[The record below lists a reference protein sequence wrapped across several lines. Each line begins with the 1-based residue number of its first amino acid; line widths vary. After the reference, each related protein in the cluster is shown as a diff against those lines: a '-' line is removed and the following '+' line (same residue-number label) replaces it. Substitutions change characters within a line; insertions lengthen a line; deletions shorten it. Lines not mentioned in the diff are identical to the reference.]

1 MKTSQEPFISWS
13 RIPNNAFNFNLCFR
27 PTAFLCLESSESGSV
42 FENMKLKTDTDGHGI
57 CGVHTLYHCC
67 IILILRNDL
76 PLYLCREL
84 NFLNVQG
91 THYTEKETST
101 TDYNS
106 MLWIIPVMGDSYS
119 TGVDFNK
126 EHLTL
131 YISIYTN
138 PFSKQGISVT
148 FVCTFVCTFPN
159 GYERT
164 GCEGACFIKSGAQ
177 CYLQL
182 VATLTK

>member
-13 RIPNNAFNFNLCFR
+13 RIPNNAFIFNLCFR
-27 PTAFLCLESSESGSV
+27 PTAFLCLESSESGSA

-67 IILILRNDL
+67 IILILRSDL

-106 MLWIIPVMGDSYS
+106 MLWIIPVTGDSYS
-119 TGVDFNK
+119 MGVDFNK

-131 YISIYTN
+131 HISIYTN
-138 PFSKQGISVT
+138 TFSKQGISVT
-148 FVCTFVCTFPN
+148 FV
-159 GYERT
+159 
-164 GCEGACFIKSGAQ
+164 
-177 CYLQL
+177 
-182 VATLTK
+182 